1 MAFIRILIISQT
13 RSQVNKLTTQFQ
25 KFVDNIRRKFVE
37 NSKRWYKILKDDIA
51 TKQKLLDSLL
61 QHNNLLPKQQD
72 RLTTELLTPTRKNNC
87 KERNKDV
94 IQTENN
100 IRQEEIPVK
109 PGISKTNKLPLKK
122 KSV

>member
-61 QHNNLLPKQQD
+61 QQNNLLPKQQD

-87 KERNKDV
+87 RERNKDV

-100 IRQEEIPVK
+100 IRQEEMPVK

>member
-25 KFVDNIRRKFVE
+25 KFVDNICRKFAE